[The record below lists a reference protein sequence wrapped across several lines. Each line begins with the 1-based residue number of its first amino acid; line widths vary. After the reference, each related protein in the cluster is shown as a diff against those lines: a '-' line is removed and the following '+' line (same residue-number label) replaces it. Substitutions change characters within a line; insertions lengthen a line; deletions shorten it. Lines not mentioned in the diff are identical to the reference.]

1 MTTKKLQEGRWWF
14 FLICKITVCKL
25 RKYRNKQ
32 YGQHGILLLESKK
45 IKKKDYSISAEHGE
59 HMSRNNLEW
68 NIPEG
73 KAIDKK

>member
-1 MTTKKLQEGRWWF
+1 MEYCCQKAKRL
-14 FLICKITVCKL
+14 
-25 RKYRNKQ
+25 
-32 YGQHGILLLESKK
+32 
-45 IKKKDYSISAEHGE
+45 KKKDYSISAEHGE